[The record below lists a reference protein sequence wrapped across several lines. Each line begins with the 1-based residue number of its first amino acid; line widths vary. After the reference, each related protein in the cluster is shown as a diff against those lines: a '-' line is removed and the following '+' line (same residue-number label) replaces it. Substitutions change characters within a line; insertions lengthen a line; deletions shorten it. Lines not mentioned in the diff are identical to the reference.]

1 MDDTK
6 CQDTKSQKNDLT
18 VEIEVE
24 ESEMIVARVT
34 KNNVDFRGA
43 LFKTNKEL
51 VVTIGDYI
59 F

>member
-51 VVTIGDYI
+51 VVTIGNYI

>member
-51 VVTIGDYI
+51 VVSIGNYI

>member
-51 VVTIGDYI
+51 VLTIGNYI